1 MYEIIAQIVRRAGAT
16 VLRAHDIERSVRQKT
31 LPCDLVTEYDGAVQE
46 QLRRELLAAFPD
58 AGFYGE
64 EEAEHD
70 LAGKRAVF
78 IVDPIDGTTNFVR
91 HLHHSCIS
99 VGLCVD
105 GKMEYGAVYNP
116 YFDELFTAQ
125 RGCGAFL
132 NGEAI
137 RCTDADLAH
146 SLVLFGSAIYYRE
159 TIPFTQA
166 LVCEL
171 LPDTL
176 DFRRGG
182 SAALDLCYLAAG
194 RGDLFFEC
202 CLRPWDYAAG
212 SLIAQEA
219 GATVTALDGS
229 PLRFVDRCSVAGGNA
244 NNYPALLERVEKIR
258 NLEQNP
264 SLTTLAIDS
273 KLPEI

>member
-132 NGEAI
+132 NGETI

-258 NLEQNP
+258 NLKGDP
-264 SLTTLAIDS
+264 
-273 KLPEI
+273 K

>member
-1 MYEIIAQIVRRAGAT
+1 MTRGQV
-16 VLRAHDIERSVRQKT
+16 
-31 LPCDLVTEYDGAVQE
+31 C
-46 QLRRELLAAFPD
+46 LRRELLAAFPD

-137 RCTDADLAH
+137 ICANDGEDTRVELSD
-146 SLVLFGSAIYYRE
+146 SAI
-159 TIPFTQA
+159 
-166 LVCEL
+166 
-171 LPDTL
+171 
-176 DFRRGG
+176 
-182 SAALDLCYLAAG
+182 
-194 RGDLFFEC
+194 
-202 CLRPWDYAAG
+202 
-212 SLIAQEA
+212 
-219 GATVTALDGS
+219 
-229 PLRFVDRCSVAGGNA
+229 
-244 NNYPALLERVEKIR
+244 
-258 NLEQNP
+258 
-264 SLTTLAIDS
+264 
-273 KLPEI
+273 